1 MPSQF
6 GNGYA
11 GPRKNSKSGGS
22 FRFRLEFT
30 FLAGPR
36 QRRQRSAIVE
46 DEQRNG
52 GGRFGEGCVVTNWSG
67 YGGTQA
73 ESGLTLIT
81 DGYCVCKVDAYR
93 YASSQLFKSLR
104 RVVHFDD
111 DPGNEDCD
119 DGNSGVKGIG
129 IKVLGGTSSIGLS
142 RRGNGWLAI
151 MLAEILEAAKT
162 SALKGNTILKSDKV
176 KTEDAEYLL
185 KREAPYPKHLVLKQV
200 ANPDAM

>member
-93 YASSQLFKSLR
+93 NSDFHHLR
-104 RVVHFDD
+104 GLIFGRKDMLVAALMDIVTSNSDAIDD
-111 DPGNEDCD
+111 SAFRLTL
-119 DGNSGVKGIG
+119 SGDADM
-129 IKVLGGTSSIGLS
+129 
-142 RRGNGWLAI
+142 RRWWLAI

-176 KTEDAEYLL
+176 KALHSDKEDLCNILTKYGLSEVSA
-185 KREAPYPKHLVLKQV
+185 KR
-200 ANPDAM
+200 